1 MTPPEEDAARDWIAE
16 AVADF
21 RDTWARG
28 GRPRLEDLVPAED
41 EADRL
46 PLLGV
51 LARAELEARLAD
63 GEPARVED
71 YLDRFP
77 ELRGRGDC
85 VLALLVAEWD
95 ARRERDAALSLDEYH
110 RRFPSLAPELERR
123 VAPPAEVQFPPVP
136 GYEILAEVGR
146 GSRGVVYEARP
157 VGLARRVAV
166 RFLTTANVSTRRRF
180 LADSEVQAAV
190 DHPNVLRVV
199 AVGEADGVPYRV
211 TEFAAGGTLEARL
224 AAGPLAPREAAAV
237 VEGVARGAHA
247 LHQAG
252 FVART
257 LRPADV
263 LFAEADGEPTP
274 KIAEVAAAGDVLA
287 LGYLL
292 ALCLAQGVAVP
303 PDLIRICRKAQA
315 NAPARRYGSA
325 LELADDLRRYLDR
338 AARQARPRSYR
349 AVATGLAAGVVVAA
363 ALLANWA
370 ALPGRKAEPERPRP
384 EVQRAEVK
392 HRPAVEKPPVEPPP
406 PVVRVDV
413 WPPAEPLPMLP
424 PRIEVV
430 VPRPEP
436 LPPPRP
442 APMPQ
447 PIPPL
452 EGPPVVEATPVE
464 RKREL
469 ARLARHQARFA
480 DLRGDPAAV
489 GLAREAVRLEREIGD
504 DLPGALELLADLLEA
519 HSQGDEAEPLHA
531 EALEC
536 RLGRESANRGEL
548 VASYRKL
555 GERAVARND
564 LAAAERALAE
574 GVRRARALDE
584 EGPLAEVLLVVGGLH
599 QRVGRVEAARAA
611 LDEAKQ
617 LAEKRLAANPNDPAR
632 RLDALAARLARCDL
646 LTDAERAGPDRL
658 ADAVAGRLAL
668 LLEQG
673 DLLRRRADADRDHA
687 RHAIRVAQN
696 RLHVGRAR
704 ATLVLLGRGDD
715 RASAVVLD
723 DLAQAAAAFGAL
735 RDRAPDRHDLAAGR
749 IDALGE
755 RVRFLVALG
764 REAEAAAGWIAT
776 ARASL
781 AWDHRRGKSDPG
793 SRFALVGALLRAA
806 ELGDRSGEHLEEA
819 VGLLGFRPRLLRV
832 ALDRPTD
839 LASARHVCDAD
850 LWLAEARRVQG
861 GAAPTDEELAALR
874 DWAAELTRRAA
885 TFQPRGWPELL
896 ARTQALLA
904 AALAARGKDVEA
916 AVVQAARERTLQ
928 QLAVMP
934 VGVEVAATATCSI
947 DRQIVGLFDRLEQ
960 VSALRKGLAGLER
973 QLGKDRRPDVAR
985 QVADRCLD
993 LGRALAM
1000 FPMPG
1005 LWVEAR
1011 RVLRRGLAVADTDDR
1026 RDALAEALR
1035 GLPADLAPE
1044 PLPDRLAESR
1054 DRLHYCVVVHG
1065 LLAAKRPDAL
1075 LAWLDAE
1082 ARLFEGHPAW
1092 RAAFLAD
1099 VAADRAVSAALLQ
1112 AAGPRRDAPEETRRL
1127 LDVLRR

>member
-95 ARRERDAALSLDEYH
+95 ARRERDASLSLDEYH

-123 VAPPAEVQFPPVP
+123 VAPPAEVHFPKVP

-157 VGLARRVAV
+157 VGLARRVAIQL
-166 RFLTTANVSTRRRF
+166 LTTANVSTRRRF

-211 TEFAAGGTLEARL
+211 TEFTGGGTFEDRL

-237 VEGVARGAHA
+237 VEGVARGAHV

-263 LFAEADGEPTP
+263 LFAEEDGGPVP
-274 KIAEVAAAGDVLA
+274 KVAEVAAAGDVPA

-292 ALCLAQGVAVP
+292 ARCLAPMTTVP
-303 PDLIRICRKAQA
+303 AELSRICRKAQA
-315 NAPARRYGSA
+315 NAPARRYDSA
-325 LELADDLRRYLDR
+325 LELADDLRSYLDR
-338 AARQARPRSYR
+338 EASRGRPRSHR
-349 AVATGLAAGVVVAA
+349 ALATGLAAGVVVAA

-370 ALPGRKAEPERPRP
+370 ALPGPRLEPERPRP

-413 WPPAEPLPMLP
+413 WPPAEPLPLP
-424 PRIEVV
+424 P
-430 VPRPEP
+430 PQPARPEP
-436 LPPPRP
+436 PPPPRP
-442 APMPQ
+442 AAPMPQ
-447 PIPPL
+447 PQPPVQ
-452 EGPPVVEATPVE
+452 GPPVVEVTPIE

-469 ARLARHQARFA
+469 ARLARHQAQFA

-519 HSQGDEAEPLHA
+519 HSQGDEAEPLYA

-574 GVRRARALDE
+574 ALRRARALEE
-584 EGPLAEVLLVVGGLH
+584 EGALAEALLVVGGLH
-599 QRVGRVEAARAA
+599 QRLGRVEAARAA
-611 LDEAKQ
+611 LDEVKQ

-673 DLLRRRADADRDHA
+673 DLLRRRADADRDNA

-696 RLHVGRAR
+696 RLQVGRAR

-715 RASAVVLD
+715 RACAVVLD

-781 AWDHRRGKSDPG
+781 AWDHRRGKSDPA

-819 VGLLGFRPRLLRV
+819 VGLLGIRPRLLRA

-839 LASARHVCDAD
+839 LPSARHVCDAD

-861 GAAPTDEELAALR
+861 AAAPTDEELAALR

-885 TFQPRGWPELL
+885 SLQPRGWAELL
-896 ARTQALLA
+896 ARTQALLG

-916 AVVQAARERTLQ
+916 AVVQAARERTVQ

-960 VSALRKGLAGLER
+960 VSSLRKGLAGLER
-973 QLGKDRRPDVAR
+973 QLGKDRRPAVAR
-985 QVADRCLD
+985 EVAGRCLD

-1035 GLPADLAPE
+1035 GLPADVAPE
-1044 PLPDRLAESR
+1044 PLPDRLAEAR
-1054 DRLHYCVVVHG
+1054 DRLHYAVVVHG
-1065 LLAAKRPDAL
+1065 LLAARRPDAL
-1075 LAWLDAE
+1075 FAWLDAE
-1082 ARLFEGHPAW
+1082 ARLFEGYPAW

-1112 AAGPRRDAPEETRRL
+1112 AAGQRRDAPEETRRL
-1127 LDVLRR
+1127 LDALRR